1 MRMLIAIFLL
11 STLPTLGAA
20 AQATTDAASA
30 SEADLIAASV
40 APLPAEYRDGAE
52 VRAWNE
58 AGELTIIREG
68 TNAMVC
74 LADQPGDD
82 RYHAACYHESL
93 EPFMESGR
101 RLRAEGLSRDD
112 LQAAREE
119 EIEAG
124 KLPMPEHPAALYSLT
139 GPVDSYDA
147 ETKQVT
153 GASPLYVVYM
163 PYATAESTG
172 LPASAPGGQPWLM
185 NPGKP
190 WAHVMLLP
198 PAPEGEE

>member
-1 MRMLIAIFLL
+1 MRMLIAFLL
-11 STLPTLGAA
+11 ISGLTALGAA

-30 SEADLIAASV
+30 SDADLIAASV
-40 APLPAEYRDGAE
+40 APLPPEYRDGAE
-52 VRAWNE
+52 VRAWTA
-58 AGELTIIREG
+58 AGELTIVREG

-74 LADQPGDD
+74 LADRPGDD
-82 RYHAACYHESL
+82 QFHAACYHESL

-112 LQAAREE
+112 LQTAREE
-119 EIEAG
+119 EIKAG
-124 KLPMPEHPAALYSLT
+124 KLSMPERAAALYSLT
-139 GPVDSYDA
+139 GPADSYDA

-163 PYATAESTG
+163 PYATTESTG

-198 PAPEGEE
+198 PAAEEDK